1 MTTKKENAK
10 RLGIYLLIVSLFVLL
25 FFVWRKPM
33 NESNTVFFIIYYC
46 LFSFSPA
53 IASLITRAVTKE
65 GFRDMK
71 LHLNLDGN
79 IKWYLLAFGLP
90 LIFFSARILL
100 PIIVSGHSEWL
111 DRFTFQNVLASVFM
125 LAALSAVQSIGL
137 LGEELGWRGYM
148 NQKMEPL
155 FGTVGTCLVGGIV
168 WSLWHLPM
176 DIAGW
181 LDGEGTLS
189 DSLMMCVGRMLLLTC
204 FGTFLMWL
212 TKKTDSVF
220 PAVVAHFMFNASQ
233 NAIMELFMQSDI
245 PEDTDLGKLA
255 DVFQYIPMAV
265 LAVIFML
272 LLFRAKARGG
282 KLSDPKA
289 MKA

>member
-1 MTTKKENAK
+1 MTAKKENAK
-10 RLGIYLLIVSLFVLL
+10 RLGIYLLIVFAFMLIFALFI
-25 FFVWRKPM
+25 KPM
-33 NESNTVFFIIYYC
+33 NASNTVFYIIYMI
-46 LFSFSPA
+46 FSFSPA
-53 IASLITRAVTKE
+53 IASLLTRAVTKE

-71 LHLNLDGN
+71 LHLNFTGN
-79 IKWYLLAFGLP
+79 LKWYLLAFGLP

-100 PIIVSGHSEWL
+100 PVIVSGHSEWL
-111 DRFTFQNVLASVFM
+111 GGFTFQNVLASAFM

-220 PAVVAHFMFNASQ
+220 PAVVAHFMFNQSQ
-233 NAIMELFMQSDI
+233 GALGELLSQGDI
-245 PEDTDLGKLA
+245 PENADLGMIA
-255 DVFQYIPMAV
+255 SVFEYVPMIL
-265 LAVIFML
+265 LAVVFMGL
-272 LLFRAKARGG
+272 LLFEK
-282 KLSDPKA
+282 KKSPETV
-289 MKA
+289 

>member
-10 RLGIYLLIVSLFVLL
+10 RLGIYLMIVSLFVLL
-25 FFVWRKPM
+25 FFVCRKPM
-33 NESNTVFFIIYYC
+33 NESNTMFFIIYYC

-65 GFRDMK
+65 GFCDMK
-71 LHLNLDGN
+71 LHLKLERN

-100 PIIVSGHSEWL
+100 PVIISGHSDWL
-111 DRFTFQNVLASVFM
+111 GGFTFQNVLASVFM

-155 FGTVGTCLVGGIV
+155 FGKIGTCLFGGV
-168 WSLWHLPM
+168 LWSLWHLPM
-176 DIAGW
+176 DLGGW
-181 LDGEGTLS
+181 LDGESTFS
-189 DSLMMCVGRMLLLTC
+189 DSMMMCGGRMLLLTS

-212 TKKTDSVF
+212 TKKTDSIF
-220 PAVVAHFMFNASQ
+220 PAVVAHFMFNQSQ
-233 NAIMELFMQSDI
+233 GALGGLLSQGNI
-245 PEDTDLGKLA
+245 PENADLGA
-255 DVFQYIPMAV
+255 ITDVFEYVPMV
-265 LAVIFML
+265 ILAGVFTV
-272 LLFRAKARGG
+272 LLFREK
-282 KLSDPKA
+282 KKTP
-289 MKA
+289 

>member
-1 MTTKKENAK
+1 MTAKKENAK

-25 FFVWRKPM
+25 FFVCRKLM
-33 NESNTVFFIIYYC
+33 NESNTAFFIIYYC

-71 LHLNLDGN
+71 LHLNFSGN
-79 IKWYLLAFGLP
+79 LKWYLLAFGLP

-100 PIIVSGHSEWL
+100 PIIVSGHSDWL
-111 DRFTFQNVLASVFM
+111 SGFKFQNMLASMFM
-125 LAALSAVQSIGL
+125 LAALTAVQSIGL

-155 FGTVGTCLVGGIV
+155 FGTVGACLFGGV
-168 WSLWHLPM
+168 LWSLWHLPM
-176 DIAGW
+176 DLAGW
-181 LDGEGTLS
+181 LDGEGSLS
-189 DSLMMCVGRMLLLTC
+189 DSLMMCGGRMLLLTC

-220 PAVVAHFMFNASQ
+220 PAVIGHYMFNESQ
-233 NAIMELFMQSDI
+233 RVLADLLYQGNI
-245 PEDTDLGKLA
+245 PENADLGVIA
-255 DVFQYIPMAV
+255 DVFEYLPMIVVAV
-265 LAVIFML
+265 VFMITL
-272 LLFRAKARGG
+272 CHDKGNT
-282 KLSDPKA
+282 PKTV
-289 MKA
+289 

>member
-1 MTTKKENAK
+1 MTAKKENAQ

-25 FFVWRKPM
+25 FFVYRKLM
-33 NESNTVFFIIYYC
+33 NESNTVFFIIYYL

-71 LHLNLDGN
+71 LHLKLEKN

-100 PIIVSGHSEWL
+100 PIIVSGHSEWF

-125 LAALSAVQSIGL
+125 LAALSTVQSIGL

-155 FGTVGTCLVGGIV
+155 FGTVGTCLLGGIL

-176 DIAGW
+176 DLAGW
-181 LDGEGTLS
+181 LDGEGSLS
-189 DSLMMCVGRMLLLTC
+189 DSLMMCGGRMLLLTS

-220 PAVVAHFMFNASQ
+220 PAVVAHFMFNQSQ
-233 NAIMELFMQSDI
+233 GALGGFLSQGNI
-245 PEDTDLGKLA
+245 PENVDLGMIASVFEYVPMVILA
-255 DVFQYIPMAV
+255 G
-265 LAVIFML
+265 IFTGL
-272 LLFRAKARGG
+272 LLREKKNA
-282 KLSDPKA
+282 PKTA
-289 MKA
+289 

>member
-1 MTTKKENAK
+1 MTTKKENAQK
-10 RLGIYLLIVSLFVLL
+10 LGIYLLIVSLFVLL
-25 FFVWRKPM
+25 FFVFRTTM
-33 NESNTVFFIIYYC
+33 NKSNTAFFIIYYG

-71 LHLNLDGN
+71 LHLNLSGN
-79 IKWYLLAFGLP
+79 LKWYMLAFGLP

-100 PIIVSGHSEWL
+100 PVIVSGHSEWL
-111 DRFTFQNVLASVFM
+111 GGFTFQNVLASAFM

-220 PAVVAHFMFNASQ
+220 PAVVAHFMFNQSQ
-233 NAIMELFMQSDI
+233 GALGELLSQGDI
-245 PEDTDLGKLA
+245 PESADLGMIA
-255 DVFQYIPMAV
+255 SVFEYVPMIL
-265 LAVIFML
+265 LAVVFTAL
-272 LLFRAKARGG
+272 LLRDKKKSPETA
-282 KLSDPKA
+282 
-289 MKA
+289 

>member
-10 RLGIYLLIVSLFVLL
+10 RLGIYLLIVFAFMLIFALFI
-25 FFVWRKPM
+25 KPM
-33 NESNTVFFIIYYC
+33 NASNTVFYIIYMI
-46 LFSFSPA
+46 FSFSPA

-71 LHLNLDGN
+71 LHLNLSGN
-79 IKWYLLAFGLP
+79 FKWYLLAFGLP
-90 LIFFSARILL
+90 LICFSTKFLL
-100 PIIVSGHSEWL
+100 PVILSGHADWL
-111 DRFTFQNVLASVFM
+111 VAFTAQNMFSNIFM

-137 LGEELGWRGYM
+137 IGEELGWRGYM

-220 PAVVAHFMFNASQ
+220 PAVVAHFMFNQSQ
-233 NAIMELFMQSDI
+233 GALGELLSQGDI
-245 PEDTDLGKLA
+245 PENADLGMIA
-255 DVFQYIPMAV
+255 SVFEYVPMIL
-265 LAVIFML
+265 LAVGFMTL
-272 LLFRAKARGG
+272 LLYERK
-282 KLSDPKA
+282 KVPKTA
-289 MKA
+289 

>member
-1 MTTKKENAK
+1 
-10 RLGIYLLIVSLFVLL
+10 
-25 FFVWRKPM
+25 
-33 NESNTVFFIIYYC
+33 
-46 LFSFSPA
+46 
-53 IASLITRAVTKE
+53 
-65 GFRDMK
+65 MK
-71 LHLNLDGN
+71 LHLKLERN

-100 PIIVSGHSEWL
+100 PVIISGHSDWL
-111 DRFTFQNVLASVFM
+111 GGFTFQNVLASVFM
-125 LAALSAVQSIGL
+125 LAALSVVQSIGL

-220 PAVVAHFMFNASQ
+220 PAVVAHFMFNQSQ
-233 NAIMELFMQSDI
+233 GALGELLSQGDI
-245 PEDTDLGKLA
+245 PENADLGMIA
-255 DVFQYIPMAV
+255 SVFEYVPMIL
-265 LAVIFML
+265 LAVGFMTL
-272 LLFRAKARGG
+272 LLYERKKA
-282 KLSDPKA
+282 PKTA
-289 MKA
+289 

>member
-1 MTTKKENAK
+1 MTTKKENAQK
-10 RLGIYLLIVSLFVLL
+10 LGIYLLIVSLFVLL
-25 FFVWRKPM
+25 FFVFRTTM
-33 NESNTVFFIIYYC
+33 NKSNTAFFIIYYC

-71 LHLNLDGN
+71 LHLNLSGN
-79 IKWYLLAFGLP
+79 LKWYMLAFGLP
-90 LIFFSARILL
+90 LIFFSARILF
-100 PIIVSGHSEWL
+100 PVIVSGHIEWL
-111 DRFTFQNVLASVFM
+111 GAFTAQNVLASAFM

-137 LGEELGWRGYM
+137 IGEELGWRGYM

-181 LDGEGTLS
+181 LDGEVTLS

-212 TKKTDSVF
+212 TKKTDSVY
-220 PAVVAHFMFNASQ
+220 PAVVAHFMFNQSQ
-233 NAIMELFMQSDI
+233 GALGELLSQGDI
-245 PEDTDLGKLA
+245 PENADLGMIA
-255 DVFQYIPMAV
+255 SVFEYVPMIL
-265 LAVIFML
+265 LAVGFMTL
-272 LLFRAKARGG
+272 LLYERKKA
-282 KLSDPKA
+282 PKTA
-289 MKA
+289 

>member
-1 MTTKKENAK
+1 MTAKKENAK

-25 FFVWRKPM
+25 FFVYRKLM
-33 NESNTVFFIIYYC
+33 NESNTVFFIIYYL

-71 LHLNLDGN
+71 LHLKLEKN

-100 PIIVSGHSEWL
+100 PIIVSGHSEWF

-155 FGTVGTCLVGGIV
+155 FGTVGTCLLGGIL

-176 DIAGW
+176 DLAGW
-181 LDGEGTLS
+181 LDGEGSLS
-189 DSLMMCVGRMLLLTC
+189 DSLMMCGGRMLLLTS

-220 PAVVAHFMFNASQ
+220 PAVVAHFMFNQSQ
-233 NAIMELFMQSDI
+233 GALGGFLSQGNI
-245 PEDTDLGKLA
+245 PENVDLGMIASVFEYVPMVILA
-255 DVFQYIPMAV
+255 G
-265 LAVIFML
+265 IFTGL
-272 LLFRAKARGG
+272 LLREKKNA
-282 KLSDPKA
+282 PKTA
-289 MKA
+289 

>member
-65 GFRDMK
+65 EFRDMK

-176 DIAGW
+176 DIAGCN
-181 LDGEGTLS
+181 GAIS
-189 DSLMMCVGRMLLLTC
+189 DAMSMCGGRMIQLTL
-204 FGTFLMWL
+204 FGVFLMWL

-220 PAVVAHFMFNASQ
+220 PAVVGHYMFNESQ
-233 NAIMELFMQSDI
+233 GALANLLYQGSIPKNA
-245 PEDTDLGKLA
+245 DLGVIA
-255 DVFQYIPMAV
+255 DVFEYVPIIVVAV
-265 LAVIFML
+265 VFMIM
-272 LLFRAKARGG
+272 LFHDNSRT
-282 KLSDPKA
+282 PKTA
-289 MKA
+289 

>member
-1 MTTKKENAK
+1 MNTKKENAK
-10 RLGIYLLIVSLFVLL
+10 RLGIYLLIVFLFVLL
-25 FFVWRKPM
+25 FFVCRKPM

-71 LHLNLDGN
+71 LHLNLERN

-111 DRFTFQNVLASVFM
+111 GGFTFQNVLASVFM

-155 FGTVGTCLVGGIV
+155 FGTIGTCLLGGIL

-176 DIAGW
+176 DLGGW
-181 LDGEGTLS
+181 LDGESTFS
-189 DSLMMCVGRMLLLTC
+189 DSMMMCGGRVLLLTS

-212 TKKTDSVF
+212 TKKTDSIF
-220 PAVVAHFMFNASQ
+220 PAVIGHYMFNESQ
-233 NAIMELFMQSDI
+233 GVLANLLYQGNI
-245 PEDTDLGKLA
+245 PENAYLGMIA
-255 DVFQYIPMAV
+255 DVFEYLPMILLAAV
-265 LAVIFML
+265 FMITL
-272 LLFRAKARGG
+272 CHDKGNT
-282 KLSDPKA
+282 PKTV
-289 MKA
+289 

>member
-25 FFVWRKPM
+25 FFVFRTTM
-33 NESNTVFFIIYYC
+33 NKSNTAFFIIYYC

-71 LHLNLDGN
+71 LHLNLSGN
-79 IKWYLLAFGLP
+79 LKWYMLAFGLP

-100 PIIVSGHSEWL
+100 PIIVSGHSNWL
-111 DRFTFQNVLASVFM
+111 GVFTVQDAVASVFM
-125 LAALSAVQSIGL
+125 LAALSVVQSIGL

-155 FGTVGTCLVGGIV
+155 FGTVGTCLFGGVV

-176 DIAGW
+176 DLAGW
-181 LDGEGTLS
+181 LDGEDTFS
-189 DSLMMCVGRMLLLTC
+189 DTLMMCGGRMLLLTC

-220 PAVVAHFMFNASQ
+220 PAVVAHFMFNQSQ
-233 NAIMELFMQSDI
+233 SAFGGFLSQCNI
-245 PEDTDLGKLA
+245 PENADLGA
-255 DVFQYIPMAV
+255 ISDVCEYTTIII
-265 LAVIFML
+265 LAVFFIGL
-272 LLFRAKARGG
+272 LLRENNKNKRNI
-282 KLSDPKA
+282 
-289 MKA
+289 

>member
-1 MTTKKENAK
+1 MTTKKENAQ
-10 RLGIYLLIVSLFVLL
+10 RLGIYLLIVFLFVLL
-25 FFVWRKPM
+25 FFVFRKPM
-33 NESNTVFFIIYYC
+33 NESNTLFFIIYYC

-71 LHLNLDGN
+71 LHLNLNGN
-79 IKWYLLAFGLP
+79 FRWYLLAFGIP

-100 PIIVSGHSEWL
+100 PVIVSGHSGWL
-111 DRFTFQNVLASVFM
+111 GGFTCQNVLSSVFM
-125 LAALSAVQSIGL
+125 LAALSAVQSVGL

-155 FGTVGTCLVGGIV
+155 FGTVGTCLIGGIV

-176 DIAGW
+176 DTAGW

-189 DSLMMCVGRMLLLTC
+189 CSLMMCGKRMLLLTS

-212 TKKTDSVF
+212 IKKTDSVF
-220 PAVVAHFMFNASQ
+220 PAVMAHFMFNQSQ
-233 NAIMELFMQSDI
+233 GAFDELLSQGNI
-245 PEDTDLGKLA
+245 PENADLGA
-255 DVFQYIPMAV
+255 ISDVFEYVPMILLTV
-265 LAVIFML
+265 VFMVL
-272 LLFRAKARGG
+272 LLQERKKA
-282 KLSDPKA
+282 PKTV
-289 MKA
+289 

>member
-1 MTTKKENAK
+1 MTTKKENAQK
-10 RLGIYLLIVSLFVLL
+10 LGIYLLIVSLFVLL
-25 FFVWRKPM
+25 FFVFRTTM
-33 NESNTVFFIIYYC
+33 NKSNTAFFIIYYC
-46 LFSFSPA
+46 LFSFSPS

-71 LHLNLDGN
+71 LHLNLSGN
-79 IKWYLLAFGLP
+79 QKWYMLAFGLP

-111 DRFTFQNVLASVFM
+111 GGFTFQNVLASVFM

-148 NQKMEPL
+148 NRKMEPL
-155 FGTVGTCLVGGIV
+155 FGTVGTCLIGGIV

-176 DIAGW
+176 DMAGW
-181 LDGEGTLS
+181 LDGESTLS
-189 DSLMMCVGRMLLLTC
+189 DSLMMCSGRMLLLTS

-220 PAVVAHFMFNASQ
+220 PAVVAHFMFNKSQ
-233 NAIMELFMQSDI
+233 EAFWGLLSQGNI
-245 PEDTDLGKLA
+245 PENVDIGMIASVFEYVPMVILA
-255 DVFQYIPMAV
+255 G
-265 LAVIFML
+265 IFTGL
-272 LLFRAKARGG
+272 LLREKKKA
-282 KLSDPKA
+282 PKTA
-289 MKA
+289 

>member
-220 PAVVAHFMFNASQ
+220 PAVVAHFMFNQSQ
-233 NAIMELFMQSDI
+233 GALGGLLSQGNISENA
-245 PEDTDLGKLA
+245 DLGMIASVFEYVPMVILA
-255 DVFQYIPMAV
+255 G
-265 LAVIFML
+265 IFTGL
-272 LLFRAKARGG
+272 LLREKNKA
-282 KLSDPKA
+282 PKTA
-289 MKA
+289 

>member
-1 MTTKKENAK
+1 MTAKKENAK
-10 RLGIYLLIVSLFVLL
+10 RLGIFLLIVSLFVLL
-25 FFVWRKPM
+25 YFVFIKPM

-71 LHLNLDGN
+71 LHLNLSGN
-79 IKWYLLAFGLP
+79 LKWYLLAFGLP
-90 LIFFSARILL
+90 LIFFSVRILL
-100 PIIVSGHSEWL
+100 PVIISGHSSWL
-111 DRFTFQNVLASVFM
+111 RGFTFQKVLATVFM
-125 LAALSAVQSIGL
+125 LASLTAVQSIGL

-155 FGTVGTCLVGGIV
+155 FGTFVTCLIGGIV

-176 DIAGW
+176 DMAGW
-181 LDGEGTLS
+181 LDGECTLS
-189 DSLMMCVGRMLLLTC
+189 YSLMMCGGRLLLLTC

-220 PAVVAHFMFNASQ
+220 PAVVAHFMFNQSQ
-233 NAIMELFMQSDI
+233 GAWGELLAQGNI
-245 PEDTDLGKLA
+245 PENADLGMISS
-255 DVFQYIPMAV
+255 VFEYATMILLV
-265 LAVIFML
+265 VVFIGL
-272 LLFRAKARGG
+272 LLREK
-282 KLSDPKA
+282 KKSPKTA
-289 MKA
+289 

>member
-1 MTTKKENAK
+1 MTTKKENVK
-10 RLGIYLLIVSLFVLL
+10 RLGIYLLIVFLFVLL
-25 FFVWRKPM
+25 FFVCRKPM
-33 NESNTVFFIIYYC
+33 NESNTAFFIIYYC

-53 IASLITRAVTKE
+53 IANLITRAVTKE

-71 LHLNLDGN
+71 LHLNLNGN
-79 IKWYLLAFGLP
+79 FRWYLLAFGIP

-100 PIIVSGHSEWL
+100 PVIVSGHSGWL
-111 DRFTFQNVLASVFM
+111 GGFTCQNVLSSVFM

-155 FGTVGTCLVGGIV
+155 FGTVGTCLIGGIV

-176 DIAGW
+176 DTAGW
-181 LDGEGTLS
+181 LDGEVALS
-189 DSLMMCVGRMLLLTC
+189 DTLMMCGGRMILLTS

-220 PAVVAHFMFNASQ
+220 PAVVAHFMFNQSQ
-233 NAIMELFMQSDI
+233 GAFDGLLSQGNI
-245 PEDTDLGKLA
+245 PENADLGA
-255 DVFQYIPMAV
+255 ISDVFEYVPMV
-265 LAVIFML
+265 ILAGVFTGL
-272 LLFRAKARGG
+272 LIREK
-282 KLSDPKA
+282 KKTS
-289 MKA
+289 